1 MDGAASGPTNKAGC
15 GGLIRNDQGNWLMG
29 FSRNIGQ
36 ANSFMA
42 ETWALCDGLML
53 CLQLNLQSVVIELDA
68 RALVDALNS
77 TTYANAVVSP
87 LFDNCRQLVA
97 RFSRGCI
104 RHIYH
109 EANICADKLSR
120 LGLVQSLDFVL
131 HHSPLVDLLPL
142 IEANKHGLYSNRR
155 CPAPYSVL

>member
-42 ETWALCDGLML
+42 ETWAL
-53 CLQLNLQSVVIELDA
+53 
-68 RALVDALNS
+68 
-77 TTYANAVVSP
+77 
-87 LFDNCRQLVA
+87 QLVA
-97 RFSRGCI
+97 RFSRCCI